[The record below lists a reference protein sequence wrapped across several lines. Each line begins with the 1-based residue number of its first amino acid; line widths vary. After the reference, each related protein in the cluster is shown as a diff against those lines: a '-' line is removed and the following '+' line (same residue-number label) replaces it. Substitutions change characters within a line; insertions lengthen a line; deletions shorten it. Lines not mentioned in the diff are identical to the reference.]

1 MMRRWSVATPFPVA
15 KLAVAVL
22 LLAISACA
30 SDGDVSERVEFCC
43 GPKDA
48 QLSTYSLAAPS
59 VPGFLLAPLRTQ
71 LVAALAARGL
81 RQVERDPDAVVTL
94 TYSAFYPDSERPY
107 ANDGF
112 MDPLAITGPRKF
124 DARITLDIRRASD
137 NAQVLRG
144 MMSREHRESVGEY
157 GHERGRTEMRAAF
170 DQLLK
175 RLPASG
181 KKAA

>member
-1 MMRRWSVATPFPVA
+1 MRWLGAA
-15 KLAVAVL
+15 L
-22 LLAISACA
+22 LLGIAACA
-30 SDGDVSERVEFCC
+30 SDGDISERVDFCC

-48 QLSTYSLAAPS
+48 QLSTYSLAAPG

-71 LVAALAARGL
+71 LVAALETKGM
-81 RQVERDPDAVVTL
+81 RQVDQHPDALVTL
-94 TYSAFYPDSERPY
+94 AYSASFPDSERPY

-124 DARITLDIRRASD
+124 DARITLEIRRASD

-144 MMSREHRESVGEY
+144 TMSREHRESVGEY
-157 GHERGRTEMRAAF
+157 GHERAGSELRAGF

-175 RLPASG
+175 RLPAAG